1 LTPHVQRATAVQWM
15 NRYASVAVAKGKVL
29 REFGDEITIEASFKI
44 LNADPRKSLD
54 DLYCEHIGKEGREAS
69 PSKNQRGEY
78 EFLMV
83 NVSI

>member
-1 LTPHVQRATAVQWM
+1 M

-54 DLYCEHIGKEGREAS
+54 DLYCGAYRERRTRS
-69 PSKNQRGEY
+69 LHRRRISV
-78 EFLMV
+78 V
-83 NVSI
+83 NTSSLW